1 MKARLLACA
10 ATAAAY
16 AVVATPALAVVVGG
30 GIDPVGGFTNM
41 LPYAL
46 KIAGLGICGIGI
58 TRGGM
63 AAYDGRSVMP
73 AVGGVVGGS
82 ALAFGAPYLL
92 TQYGVL

>member
-1 MKARLLACA
+1 MKSRLIATA

-16 AVVATPALAVVVGG
+16 ALLAAPALAVVVGG
-30 GIDPVGGFTNM
+30 GIDPVGGLTTL
-41 LPYAL
+41 LPYGL
-46 KIAGLGICGIGI
+46 KIVGLGICGIGMA
-58 TRGGM
+58 RGGM

-73 AVGGVVGGS
+73 AVGGVVGGG

>member
-1 MKARLLACA
+1 MKSRLFATA
-10 ATAAAY
+10 ATAVAY
-16 AVVATPALAVVVGG
+16 AALTTPALAVMVGG
-30 GIDPVGGFTNM
+30 GIDPVGGLTTL

-46 KIAGLGICGIGI
+46 KIVGLGICGIGMA
-58 TRGGM
+58 RGGM

-73 AVGGVVGGS
+73 AVGGVVGGG